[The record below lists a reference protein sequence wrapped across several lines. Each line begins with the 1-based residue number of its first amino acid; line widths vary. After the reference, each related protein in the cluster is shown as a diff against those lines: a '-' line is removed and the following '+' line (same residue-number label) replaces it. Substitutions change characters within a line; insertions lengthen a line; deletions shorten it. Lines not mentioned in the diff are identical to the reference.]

1 GDLGGVERGA
11 LPQVVAGHEEL
22 QRPRIVQR
30 AAHPPHPHR
39 IGTHRVD
46 RHRELP
52 GARVV
57 DHEHAGRLLQQVPG
71 RLYLYLTVE
80 DRVYRDRVAG
90 DHGHAYAGGGDLE
103 IRQAEDLA
111 RLVAQLHL
119 LRGPTVVAQRPGPGD
134 HIQHDRRRER
144 AGVLAQR
151 LPHVTGALP
160 DRPVTRHLGELV
172 VQHVH
177 PVLAGAGDRLV
188 GGEDQLSQPVLTV

>member
-1 GDLGGVERGA
+1 EPRAGGADERPAAAGAGALRGSGPTRTPGHHDRDRDRDRHGHGAGRRSGTDEFGREQLGDLGGVERGA

-103 IRQAEDLA
+103 IRPAEDLA

-134 HIQHDRRRER
+134 
-144 AGVLAQR
+144 
-151 LPHVTGALP
+151 
-160 DRPVTRHLGELV
+160 
-172 VQHVH
+172 
-177 PVLAGAGDRLV
+177 
-188 GGEDQLSQPVLTV
+188 